1 MRSFA
6 INDLEKMTHS
16 EVHRVSENP
25 GLVQISQDEATPE

>member
-16 EVHRVSENP
+16 EVHKVSEYP
-25 GLVQISQDEATPE
+25 GVVQICQDEATPK